1 MVPEVPVFGSNGAM
15 LLWLAVTVIMPLV
28 VGLVTKFSTSA
39 AVKSLLLVL
48 LSLVN
53 GVLSEALA
61 AGDGFDWRKAITQA
75 VVAFVIAVAVHF
87 GVWKPTGT
95 TDTVQRV
102 GDRQAVHR
110 AP

>member
-1 MVPEVPVFGSNGAM
+1 MVPEVPVFGSNLAM
-15 LLWLAVTVIMPLV
+15 ILWLAVTVVMPVL
-28 VGLVTKFSTSA
+28 VGLVTKFSTSSG
-39 AVKSLLLVL
+39 VKALLLVL

-87 GVWKPTGT
+87 GVWKPTGVAGAAQESLVRDT
-95 TDTVQRV
+95 TR
-102 GDRQAVHR
+102 RNI
-110 AP
+110 